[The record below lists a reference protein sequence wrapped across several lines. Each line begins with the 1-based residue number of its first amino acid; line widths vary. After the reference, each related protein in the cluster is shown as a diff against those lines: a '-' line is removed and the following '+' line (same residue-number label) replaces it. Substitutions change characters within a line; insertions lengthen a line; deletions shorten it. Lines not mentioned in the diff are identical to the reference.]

1 MEVIY
6 LPKAEAFARSLEPVL
21 KNQVLVM
28 VDMLEEI
35 GHLLQMPF
43 SKSLGKGLFE
53 LRIVGDNQVRIFYS
67 FYGGK
72 AYLLHGIVK
81 KTQRVPPREITL
93 ARKIKKGLEFR

>member
-6 LPKAEAFARSLEPVL
+6 LHKADSFIRPLEPVL
-21 KNQVLVM
+21 KNKILVM
-28 VDMLEEI
+28 IDMLEEA
-35 GHLLQMPF
+35 GHLLKMPF

-53 LRIVGDNQVRIFYS
+53 LRIVGNAQVRIFYC

-81 KTQRVPPREITL
+81 KTPRVPPRAINL
-93 ARKIKKGLEFR
+93 ARQTKAELESR